1 MSRTLVLSTGLGT
14 PCSHMGLT
22 TGQKKQH
29 CCPKAPSPT
38 DFGPEPRAARA
49 PGRLGWASVHP
60 MGTSSIPS
68 PKVQPEIMPAGR
80 KPASLTAF
88 AGTAVAARHVPTPYR
103 AKTLLGG
110 QGGDATAGCGGAG
123 AGRSVL
129 PPHSVRRGA
138 QVRTL
143 RRLRAAYV
151 VGAESTYVRYT
162 HVAACVRI
170 YIHRHA

>member
-123 AGRSVL
+123 AGRSV
-129 PPHSVRRGA
+129 PPPLCAPGCTSAHA
-138 QVRTL
+138 P
-143 RRLRAAYV
+143 AA
-151 VGAESTYVRYT
+151 S
-162 HVAACVRI
+162 CRI
-170 YIHRHA
+170 CCGG